1 MKKCLI
7 VVLMNL
13 CMCVFAVAQNEDNS
27 LIAFDNEIKKIYA
40 EMSFSGID
48 FDVTKIALKSY
59 PIGIAFARYDK
70 KSGKR
75 QILINVHYLYQTY
88 WKNKTKVSR
97 DSTIY
102 KLKGLIAHEWAHH
115 FMGHTFDRNTR
126 QKEHDAD
133 ILAGRILFN
142 QFIRP
147 ASSPTAKEIIEA
159 EQKAGLISDWYDQ
172 EALTAYHLDRKARRD
187 LLRKGFF
194 TSLILHNDPL
204 KRFRDTLIVATT
216 LKRDSLKS
224 LEYQITTTITSV
236 FDTVKLNFTTKLF
249 KISQDTTIN
258 LDTLCRRNIAKT
270 PLKYSVSANLSFS
283 GDLIKVTQPLGQAC
297 NDKVNTVFNE
307 ANEEFKKKIIIN
319 AGNQIASYN
328 IVKNTP
334 PLQFVQIGK
343 KFTKNELRSRFDTE
357 AYYNLYYIN
366 HVLYHDDSL
375 ETIYLKDTNFA
386 FGAIPEDFSF
396 VLEGGIRIQI
406 NKTSG
411 LVKYFEDNKYV
422 LEVPLLASNSPHKEQ
437 GKNGFPYYF
446 IIDSGK
452 YYIDG
457 YGHLWVET
465 LGASPIKN
473 KLFLQHFEVAN

>member
-13 CMCVFAVAQNEDNS
+13 CLCVSAVAQNEADS
-27 LIAFDNEIKKIYA
+27 LEVFNNVIKKIYA

-48 FDVTKIALKSY
+48 FDVTKITLKNY
-59 PIGIAFARYDK
+59 PVGIAFARYDK

-75 QILINVHYLYQTY
+75 QILINVQYLYQAY
-88 WKNKTKVSR
+88 WKNKAKVSR
-97 DSTIY
+97 DSTVY
-102 KLKGLIAHEWAHH
+102 KLKGLIAHEWSHH
-115 FMGHTFDRNTR
+115 FMGHTFDKNSR

-147 ASSPTAKEIIEA
+147 SSSPTAKEIIDA
-159 EQKAGLISDWYDQ
+159 EQKAGLISDWYDL
-172 EALTAYHLDRKARRD
+172 EALTTYHLARKARRD

-194 TSLILHNDPL
+194 TSLILHSDPL

-224 LEYQITTTITSV
+224 LEYQITTTIKNV

-249 KISQDTTIN
+249 RISQDTTLN

-270 PLKYSVSANLSFS
+270 PLKYSISANLSFS
-283 GDLIKVTQPLGQAC
+283 GDLIKVTQPFGQAC
-297 NDKVNTVFNE
+297 NDKINSVFIE
-307 ANEEFKKKIIIN
+307 SNEEFRKKITLN
-319 AGNQIASYN
+319 TGNLAATYN
-328 IVKNTP
+328 LVKNIP
-334 PLQFVQIGK
+334 PL
-343 KFTKNELRSRFDTE
+343 KFMKGSSFTSSELRSRFDTE

-366 HVLYHDDSL
+366 HVLYHDDIL

-386 FGAIPEDFSF
+386 FGTIPEDFSF

-406 NKTSG
+406 KKSSG

-422 LEVPLLASNSPHKEQ
+422 VEVPLLASNSPHKEQ

-457 YGHLWVET
+457 YGHLWIET